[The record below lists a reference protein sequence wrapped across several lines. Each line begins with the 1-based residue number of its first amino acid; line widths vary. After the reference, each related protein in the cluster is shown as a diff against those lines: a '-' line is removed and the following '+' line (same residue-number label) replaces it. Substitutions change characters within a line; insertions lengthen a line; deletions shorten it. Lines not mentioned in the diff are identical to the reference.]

1 MSDMASPDMK
11 VLLFYAVVF
20 DPEEFTPSKHVKTKN
35 SEIKSYAE
43 RTRLLKW
50 RQKGKALYLS
60 ASDATWRWVGEHLG
74 DELPRTK
81 TAFLIMNTLRGRLA
95 HYLAVKR
102 VPLSDV
108 LAPEPDSREGTVAS
122 PPPAEQVRRA
132 YLELSQ
138 GQFDVRVR
146 LRDLRP
152 RLTKLSRLQQDEIL
166 LGMQRDG
173 SLVLYPNDDPQDRN
187 SDDEAAAIIL
197 GDRHRDLVKL
207 HQEKRH
213 E

>member
-1 MSDMASPDMK
+1 MSDMANPDIK

-20 DPEEFTPSKHVKTKN
+20 DPEEFTPSKHVKSKN

-60 ASDATWRWVGEHLG
+60 ANDATWRWVGEHLG

-81 TAFLIMNTLRGRLA
+81 TAFLILNTLRGRLA
-95 HYLAVKR
+95 HYLAAKGL
-102 VPLSDV
+102 PLSEV
-108 LAPEPDSREGTVAS
+108 FAPKPESREETVPS
-122 PPPAEQVRRA
+122 LPPAEQVRRA

-152 RLTKLSRLQQDEIL
+152 RLPGLSRTQQDETL
-166 LGMQRDG
+166 QGMQRDG
-173 SLVLYPNDDPQDRN
+173 WLVLYPNDDPQDRN
-187 SDDEAAAIIL
+187 LEDNEAALII
-197 GDRHRDLVKL
+197 GDRHRDVVYL
-207 HQEKRH
+207 HREQRQ
-213 E
+213 